1 MARLL
6 DTNVRYFDNTV
17 TTAQLNNSWGCL
29 INVLDEVLLTGSN
42 EQSILS
48 IITIEDP
55 EDSNYWISTIY
66 LNPNHKFEKEID
78 VVEIKGVGDP
88 IFDTVFR
95 VQSVAENYITIA
107 FDKLK
112 ITTKPSDFNIL
123 SQATIKLAPLGY
135 LKTVSEPNKAIYKT
149 KNNSF
154 YLRVDNSCPTG
165 YDPSWIKFARV
176 SIYNAI
182 DNLEDYYPR
191 VGRLKA
197 PYKTDEPLRAETSRG
212 SGASGSYGESKWYYG
227 GSSSNSDGIEAINTN
242 IKTGNYP
249 FEIIGDKDTFY
260 LFIANKMYYLEEERV
275 GYCFGK
281 YTNTRDKNDS
291 DNCILCCTEY
301 AGLANGSQGPYY
313 YSGDPGGW
321 ERFNALGRVKNMAGK
336 YILNNIIN
344 SHTLSNSV
352 KVSFVS
358 TGIAS
363 ASSRSTDFNYSKYDQ
378 TVNYSKVRLR
388 GHYDLGIFYLGEM
401 RGYYMIANNLQD
413 YTVTQPDFKKT
424 YKVINESG
432 NTTTFIIL
440 QVGIRWTTG
449 GTEYSDYQRGRVA
462 FKLEDWE

>member
-17 TTAQLNNSWGCL
+17 TTSQLNNSWGCL
-29 INVLDEVLLTGSN
+29 VDVLDEVLLRGSN

-48 IITIEDP
+48 ILTIEDP

-66 LNPNHKFEKEID
+66 LNPNHKFEKEIH
-78 VVEIKGVGDP
+78 VIEIKGVGDP
-88 IFDTVFR
+88 VFDTVFR

-112 ITTKPSDFNIL
+112 TEVKPSDFSTVFN
-123 SQATIKLAPLGY
+123 ATVKIAPLGY
-135 LKTVSEPNKAIYKT
+135 LKTVSETNKAIYKT

-182 DNLEDYYPR
+182 DNLDDYYPR
-191 VGRLKA
+191 IGRLKA
-197 PYKTDEPLRAETSRG
+197 PYYTDEPLRAETSKG
-212 SGASGSYGESKWYYG
+212 SGTSGSYGESKWYYG
-227 GSSSNSDGIEAINTN
+227 GSSSNSEGIEAINTN

-260 LFIANKMYYLEEERV
+260 LFIANKMYYIEEERV
-275 GYCFGK
+275 AYCFGK
-281 YTNTRDKNDS
+281 YINNRDKNDS
-291 DNCILCCTEY
+291 NNCILCCTEY
-301 AGLANGSQGPYY
+301 SGLANARGPYF
-313 YSGDPGGW
+313 YSENPGGW
-321 ERFNALGRVKNMAGK
+321 ERLNAFGRIRNSTGK
-336 YILNNIIN
+336 YILNNLIN
-344 SHTLSNSV
+344 SHTLSNSM
-352 KVSFVS
+352 KVSFTSIGIVS
-358 TGIAS
+358 AT
-363 ASSRSTDFNYSKYDQ
+363 SRSTDFNYSKYDQ
-378 TVNYSKVRLR
+378 TVNYSEVRLR
-388 GHYDLGIFYLGEM
+388 GHYDLGTFYLGKM

-424 YKVINESG
+424 YKVVDESG
-432 NTTTFIIL
+432 NTNTFLIL
-440 QVGIRWTTG
+440 QVGIRWTSG
-449 GTEYSDYQRGRVA
+449 STEYNDYQRGRVA